1 MTIPDVRAIR
11 RSVPN
16 RGALFFA
23 VVIVLPAIVLA
34 GLAVF
39 VFYRDRI
46 GEQREL
52 ADRLNASA
60 ERAADGLVR
69 ELDQWAHV
77 LDGLVPGKPARTGL
91 SPRFEDALKAG
102 GGVLLWKT
110 GEDVNWEPTG
120 GVLYALDPPRERFDG
135 RASGLPASLI
145 VDYGRCHVLE
155 TRGDKETVA
164 KCGLDFYAR
173 LLDGRWSLE
182 RLRFNYYKET
192 ARSWAAQSQAAASD
206 LRRLDAAARARTG
219 LTEAVEAFLASW
231 PDGVENGQPRRR
243 VIVGDK
249 KIALA
254 FWQAGTGSERAALV
268 LGPEYV
274 RTSVFA
280 RAFVGTRK
288 LGLEVLVRG
297 ARGEP
302 LWSTSRSGPPSGASV
317 GAHALIDS
325 TLSWR
330 IQLWPRDLA
339 AWRGDVRFRRRLQV
353 AMLFLVLASVGF
365 ASAVAVRTLRREL
378 EVARLKSEFVAAVT
392 HEFRSPLAGIR
403 QLADLLEQGR
413 VPSDGRRQQ
422 YYGMIVRE
430 SDRLERLVENVL
442 NLSRIDEG
450 QRPFRFELVDSTAWL
465 GDVVAEFTH
474 VHLGAGPA
482 LDASIAADLPRVRG
496 DREALSVALNNLLD
510 NAVKYSPGQPTVWLT
525 ARSENHELVI
535 EVRDSGAGIDPEDQ
549 RHVFDRF
556 YRGRREIT
564 RRVKGT
570 GPGLSLVRQIVEAH
584 EGEVSFTSHVGEG
597 SRFTIRLAA
606 VR

>member
-1 MTIPDVRAIR
+1 
-11 RSVPN
+11 
-16 RGALFFA
+16 
-23 VVIVLPAIVLA
+23 
-34 GLAVF
+34 
-39 VFYRDRI
+39 
-46 GEQREL
+46 
-52 ADRLNASA
+52 
-60 ERAADGLVR
+60 
-69 ELDQWAHV
+69 
-77 LDGLVPGKPARTGL
+77 
-91 SPRFEDALKAG
+91 
-102 GGVLLWKT
+102 
-110 GEDVNWEPTG
+110 
-120 GVLYALDPPRERFDG
+120 
-135 RASGLPASLI
+135 
-145 VDYGRCHVLE
+145 
-155 TRGDKETVA
+155 
-164 KCGLDFYAR
+164 
-173 LLDGRWSLE
+173 
-182 RLRFNYYKET
+182 
-192 ARSWAAQSQAAASD
+192 
-206 LRRLDAAARARTG
+206 
-219 LTEAVEAFLASW
+219 
-231 PDGVENGQPRRR
+231 
-243 VIVGDK
+243 
-249 KIALA
+249 
-254 FWQAGTGSERAALV
+254 
-268 LGPEYV
+268 
-274 RTSVFA
+274 
-280 RAFVGTRK
+280 
-288 LGLEVLVRG
+288 
-297 ARGEP
+297 
-302 LWSTSRSGPPSGASV
+302 
-317 GAHALIDS
+317 
-325 TLSWR
+325 
-330 IQLWPRDLA
+330 
-339 AWRGDVRFRRRLQV
+339 
-353 AMLFLVLASVGF
+353 
-365 ASAVAVRTLRREL
+365 VAVRTLRREL